1 MNLLFPSITSSRGRL
16 PTNIFSAS
24 EWIGTAESNRIYKI
38 ATDLTSRIFGQT
50 RDLDICIETQSIY
63 RLSKANSLSLC
74 LHPLLVFDFS
84 SFDEKLLSENTSD
97 LKAELWVLDRFE
109 KGFDIPQRP
118 FSTTL
123 KIVRALAPSG
133 SKTYEGFRSFVL
145 ARDIAALKVSGHW
158 ETSPFYTDLGYQSRS
173 SSVIFKVISV
183 FACGLPVMAF
193 ISTGSALLATATA
206 LGALAAKAFTNYRNG
221 RTEKQCLITA
231 LKATGDIKSA
241 RNYYKLIRHYM
252 PRRFDWIRRNTIDRL
267 MQVHDPLKTLDSLST
282 R

>member
-1 MNLLFPSITSSRGRL
+1 MNLLFHSITSSRGKL
-16 PTNIFSAS
+16 PTDIFCDS
-24 EWIGTAESNRIYKI
+24 EWIGTAESNRIYQI
-38 ATDLTSRIFGQT
+38 ATDLTSRIFGQK
-50 RDLDICIETQSIY
+50 RDLHICVKTQTIY
-63 RLSKANSLSLC
+63 KANRLSLC
-74 LHPLLVFDFS
+74 LHPLLLFDSS

-97 LKAELWVLDRFE
+97 LKAELWVLYRFE

-183 FACGLPVMAF
+183 FACALPVMAF

-241 RNYYKLIRHYM
+241 RNYYRLIRHYM

-267 MQVHDPLKTLDSLST
+267 MQVHDPLKTLDSLSA